1 MKGDKE
7 RLLNI
12 SWTDLLHIAGWAGV
26 GGFVG
31 ILLGFV
37 TGGFWP
43 EGTDPA
49 VMILTP
55 AVIVGFLGAYAGYG
69 DVKK

>member
-12 SWTDLLHIAGWAGV
+12 SLTDFLHIIGWTGV

-49 VMILTP
+49 VMILIP
-55 AVIVGFLGAYAGYG
+55 AVIVGLIGADAGYG